1 MKLHTF
7 IDIFITD
14 HVEPFSGP
22 VIEIGVAHR
31 TDCKFEFW
39 FVNSPMVIIKTQK
52 FDICW
57 NNLVSVFDK
66 NFG

>member
-7 IDIFITD
+7 IDTFITD

-52 FDICW
+52 FDIC
-57 NNLVSVFDK
+57 
-66 NFG
+66 